1 MPGGRENLIP
11 FTKETASYYGRL
23 GAIKANETKRRKKAM
38 RETLNELLKLKL
50 KGQKNISNLKQMGV
64 KPQDINHQTAICA
77 VMITKAEQGSVKAA
91 EFVRDTIGE
100 GPNQTAINTESTGVT
115 DALLKALQGRNNSFD
130 E

>member
-1 MPGGRENLIP
+1 MAKGRENLIP

-23 GAIKANETKRRKKAM
+23 GAIKANETKRKRKAM

-50 KGQKNISNLKQMGV
+50 KGTANIKKLKELGIKQD
-64 KPQDINHQTAICA
+64 DINHQTAICA

-100 GPNQTAINTESTGVT
+100 GPNQPSINTESTGVT
-115 DALLKALQGRNNSFD
+115 DSLLQALQGRKNSFD